1 MSLKL
6 ESLEF
11 VSPAMVCTAEGSK
24 ERNSS
29 ERAAT
34 FKVMGPDR
42 SRPLHNFSLPG
53 WGSHRQLRCM
63 KIAPPGFRSPSP
75 SPGLKPSSPRT
86 VSAEKRRRSEDAV
99 VPKLR
104 IGEGIDCDR
113 EIKAVKEKFL
123 IDLRAEMDR
132 IRDKYLGQGAESGEA
147 AEQGKQENP
156 VRPWNL
162 RTRRAACRAPIDGA
176 GGGKATASHS
186 PQKGEGENNNLSSLL
201 KPALRSGTEKREER
215 AKFCPTL
222 NQKEV
227 EDDFMKITGRRPPRK
242 PKKRPRAVQRQ
253 LEVSGIPRLLNLIS
267 SN

>member
-1 MSLKL
+1 
-6 ESLEF
+6 
-11 VSPAMVCTAEGSK
+11 MVCTAEGSK

-34 FKVMGPDR
+34 LEAMGPDR

-75 SPGLKPSSPRT
+75 SPGLKSSTPRT
-86 VSAEKRRRSEDAV
+86 VSAEKRLRTEDAV
-99 VPKLR
+99 VTKLR
-104 IGEGIDCDR
+104 IGEGIDCDK

-123 IDLRAEMDR
+123 IDLRAEMDN

-147 AEQGKQENP
+147 REHGKEENP
-156 VRPWNL
+156 ARPWNL
-162 RTRRAACRAPIDGA
+162 RKRRAACKVPIDG
-176 GGGKATASHS
+176 GGGGRATVNYS

-201 KPALRSGTEKREER
+201 KPALRSGTEKSEER

-222 NQKEV
+222 NKKEV
-227 EDDFMKITGRRPPRK
+227 EDDIMKMTGRKPPRK
-242 PKKRPRAVQRQ
+242 PRKRPRAVQRQ
-253 LEVSGIPRLLNLIS
+253 LEVSGITRFLNLIS
-267 SN
+267 SNRVSCDSI